1 MSSTDALS
9 AVCIFGIAMLTMLVS
24 STDMNIPTIRTQSG
38 PIQLFPEAG
47 AAGAGAG
54 AEGAAGAGAGGR
66 GAAGG
71 EVGGAVGV
79 AAGAG
84 TGGGTR
90 PGAVPAPQRPPRP
103 RAVLGLPSGR
113 CRGPALALRRS
124 LASTTV
130 WHVMFVRRVTGTR
143 LTAPARPA

>member
-47 AAGAGAG
+47 VAGAD
-54 AEGAAGAGAGGR
+54 GAAGAGAGGR

-79 AAGAG
+79 AAGAV
-84 TGGGTR
+84 TGGETV
-90 PGAVPAPQRPPRP
+90 PVAVDASEPSSASRLVV
-103 RAVLGLPSGR
+103 AVDTL
-113 CRGPALALRRS
+113 
-124 LASTTV
+124 
-130 WHVMFVRRVTGTR
+130 VRY
-143 LTAPARPA
+143 A

>member
-38 PIQLFPEAG
+38 PIQVFPEAG

-54 AEGAAGAGAGGR
+54 ADGAAGAGAGGR

-71 EVGGAVGV
+71 EIGGAGG
-79 AAGAG
+79 GAG
-84 TGGGTR
+84 RAGTRGGG
-90 PGAVPAPQRPPRP
+90 PGAGRGGPGGGDRAGGRRRA

-113 CRGPALALRRS
+113 CRGHAQTLRRS

-130 WHVMFVRRVTGTR
+130 
-143 LTAPARPA
+143 

>member
-47 AAGAGAG
+47 AACAGAG
-54 AEGAAGAGAGGR
+54 ADGPAGAGAGGG

-79 AAGAG
+79 ATGAV
-84 TGGGTR
+84 TGGATVR
-90 PGAVPAPQRPPRP
+90 VPVDAPEPSSASRLVVAVDT
-103 RAVLGLPSGR
+103 L
-113 CRGPALALRRS
+113 LRYADR
-124 LASTTV
+124 
-130 WHVMFVRRVTGTR
+130 
-143 LTAPARPA
+143 

>member
-9 AVCIFGIAMLTMLVS
+9 AVCIFGMAMLTMLVS

-66 GAAGG
+66 AAAGG
-71 EVGGAVGV
+71 EGGGA
-79 AAGAG
+79 
-84 TGGGTR
+84 GGGGR
-90 PGAVPAPQRPPRP
+90 GRGGRGGRCGHRGGARAGGRRRA

-113 CRGPALALRRS
+113 CRGHILTLRRS
-124 LASTTV
+124 L
-130 WHVMFVRRVTGTR
+130 
-143 LTAPARPA
+143 